1 MKHAPLLVEILT
13 EELPA
18 IPFLKEY
25 PFIKQ
30 KWNTIVQK
38 YHLNSNPTIY
48 FTPRRIVLHD
58 DHFPTQSDDQFIKSY
73 GPPLHIAFIDGDKTK
88 GLTKAGIN
96 FYQKLGLSPDSITT
110 FTTIQK
116 NNKEVLY
123 HTATQKGRDSNEI
136 LGDIIKE
143 WLNSLS
149 FGKSM
154 HWEDLEETFIRPVR
168 NILALLDDQLIDL
181 TIFGLK
187 SQNQTFVHRDVSF
200 EPCVIN
206 SVTEYFQCLEEGK
219 VILDQAKR
227 QALILEQIANIESQQ
242 NIKVEIDDE
251 LLQEVIAITEYPR
264 AVFGEYDQ
272 SFLRLPSEVI
282 ITSMKT
288 NQRYFA
294 TYKDSKLHNGFIL
307 VSNSTTNDLLP
318 IIHGNQKVLKARLA
332 DAMFFYEND
341 LKTGFQIQ
349 NLDRIVFVDGLGT
362 LLDKSKR
369 EHILALKLLQSYA
382 PLLDLPSSQAQELL
396 SNAVKYAKADLLTAM
411 VYEFTELQGVMGYYY
426 AQSFG
431 MHPLVATA
439 IKEQYL
445 PTGEDSELPSNLLS
459 ALLALSIKFDTLF
472 SLFSIDKIPT
482 GSKDPFALRR
492 AASGIIKIIEH
503 FNLDFNIHSDLEK
516 LYHVGGYKPSDI
528 GKIKTFFIERLDG
541 MLKLN
546 PSILRSAL
554 NAKVQNKPI
563 EDLKS
568 IMHNALALNEFIEK
582 GDKSALISLFKRVAN
597 IISTKDFQAQ
607 AHTQN
612 EIKIDESILTLP
624 QEKALFNALKNICT
638 QSFPDLSTHLSALF
652 SLKSP
657 LEEFFANVLVNDPNP
672 AIKSNRQ
679 NLIAKIYNEFLCIGD
694 LKEITL

>member
-25 PFIKQ
+25 PFIQQ
-30 KWNTIVQK
+30 KWSTIAQK
-38 YHLNSNPTIY
+38 YHLSSNPTIY

-58 DHFPTQSDDQFIKSY
+58 EHFPTQSDDQFIESY
-73 GPPLHIAFIDGDKTK
+73 GPPLHIAFTDGEQTK
-88 GLTKAGIN
+88 GLSKAGMS

-110 FTTIQK
+110 FATAQK
-116 NNKEVLY
+116 DNKEMLY
-123 HTATQKGRDSNEI
+123 HATTQKGKNSNEI
-136 LGDIIKE
+136 LGIIIKE
-143 WLNSLS
+143 WLDSLS

-154 HWEDLEETFIRPVR
+154 HWGALEETFIRPVR

-181 TIFGLK
+181 EAFGLK

-200 EPCVIN
+200 EPRIIN
-206 SVTEYFQCLEEGK
+206 STTEYFQCLEKGK

-227 QALILEQIANIESQQ
+227 KTLILEQIANIESRQ
-242 NIKVEIDDE
+242 NIRVEIDEE

-264 AVFGEYDQ
+264 AVFGEFNQ
-272 SFLRLPSEVI
+272 SFLRLPSKVI

-294 TYKDSKLHNGFIL
+294 TYKDSKLHSGFVL
-307 VSNSTTNDLLP
+307 VSNSTASDLSP
-318 IIHGNQKVLKARLA
+318 IIHGNQKVLKARLS

-369 EHILALKLLQSYA
+369 EQILALKLLQSYA
-382 PLLDLPSSQAQELL
+382 PLLDLPSSQAQEILN
-396 SNAVKYAKADLLTAM
+396 NAVKYAKADLLTEM
-411 VYEFTELQGVMGYYY
+411 VYEFTELQGIMGYYY
-426 AQSFG
+426 AQTFG

-516 LYHVGGYKPSDI
+516 LYQAGGYKSSDI
-528 GKIKTFFIERLDG
+528 HRIKTFFIERLDG
-541 MLKLN
+541 MLKIN
-546 PSILRSAL
+546 PSILRSTL

-563 EDLKS
+563 ENLKT
-568 IMHNALALNEFIEK
+568 IMRNALALNEFIEK
-582 GDKSALISLFKRVAN
+582 SDKNALISLFKRVAN
-597 IISTKDFQAQ
+597 IISAEDSQAQ
-607 AHTQN
+607 ESAHN
-612 EIKIDESILTLP
+612 EIKIDESLLTLP
-624 QEKALFNALKNICT
+624 QEKALFDALQNICA
-638 QSFPDLSTHLSALF
+638 QSFPDLSAHLSALF

-679 NLIAKIYNEFLCIGD
+679 NLIARIYNEFLCIGD